1 MKNRELILTVLQKRL
16 MDKNKAEGT
25 VTLLSGPW
33 GCGKTYLWV
42 HDLLPKLSGY
52 KTVTISLFGLESI
65 ATLKTQLMN
74 QCLLQRAKSLGKGK
88 VKEAMT
94 SGKPLLWE
102 GAKMLAKGAD
112 SFFGTN
118 LLSKNFDPLQLVEEN
133 LIVCFDDLER
143 ISDKVGL
150 DEILGLANLL
160 AEHKHCRVLL
170 ITNEEALLTNKPNA
184 ETMWKYKER
193 VVDYSLQVDADLEST
208 FRLFLNQ
215 YAGKVKTRAYLAD
228 NQPLILQAM
237 LASKHGNLR
246 TLKKCLQ
253 IIAEI
258 VSFEKVTLDPSL
270 IPSIVALQIE
280 QAEGNL
286 RDPDFYDFNEMVEF
300 TMSKMI
306 EQKKESGKQPN
317 ERLQFHGKYFGNSEG
332 YHFVRG
338 IYNSIKY
345 GYFDWSALK
354 NEINPEIPPKD
365 SLTSALSAPQSREWW
380 YLSDAEYEQWI
391 KQIEQFLFS
400 QIPITTAQLVTALVY
415 LKHASDKCA
424 APLRPETD
432 SRIRERLEQNA
443 LSGDKTFT
451 GQNRRFLSE
460 QETIWEPYLKGYDEK
475 EQNAAVNSQVATIV
489 AAIEGGNSE
498 SFLNRIM
505 QKREGVLAA
514 VSEESLNALG
524 RAFLKDRVFF
534 NDAVYYL
541 IDQLSSYRGSQLIGN
556 VEEKLSRIRALITK
570 LLSRSNLDNSDRKR
584 LESLLKKLPATDE
597 ATTNRQ

>member
-1 MKNRELILTVLQKRL
+1 MKNRELILTVLQERL

-25 VTLLSGPW
+25 VTVLSGPW
-33 GCGKTYLWV
+33 GCGKTYLWI
-42 HDLLPKLSGY
+42 HDLLPKLSEY

-94 SGKPLLWE
+94 GGTPLLLE
-102 GAKMLAKGAD
+102 GVKMLAKGAD
-112 SFFGTN
+112 SFFRTN
-118 LLSKNFDPLQLVEEN
+118 LLSRNFDPMQLVEEN

-143 ISDKVGL
+143 ISAKVGL

-184 ETMWKYKER
+184 ETMRKYKER

-215 YAGKVKTRAYLAD
+215 YADKAKTHAYLAD

-258 VSFEKVTLDPSL
+258 VSVEEITLDPKL

-280 QAEGNL
+280 EAEGNL
-286 RDPDFYDFNEMVEF
+286 RDPDFYNFNEMAQF
-300 TMSKMI
+300 TLSKLL
-306 EQKKESGKQPN
+306 KEKQDSGKQPN

-332 YHFVRG
+332 YQFVRA

-380 YLSDAEYEQWI
+380 YLSDTEYEQWI
-391 KQIEQFLFS
+391 KQIEQYLFS

-415 LKHASDKCA
+415 LKYASDKCA
-424 APLRPETD
+424 ALLRPETD

-443 LSGDKTFT
+443 LSGDESFT
-451 GQNRRFLSE
+451 GQNRTFLSE
-460 QETIWEPYLKGYDEK
+460 QKKIWGPYLEAYDEK
-475 EQNAAVNSQVATIV
+475 AQTAVVKSQVATIV
-489 AAIEGGNSE
+489 AAIKGENFE
-498 SFLNRIM
+498 SFLNSIVE
-505 QKREGVLAA
+505 KPEGILAA
-514 VSEESLNALG
+514 ISEESLDALVSRQSCNVVNNVIYFLHNQPG
-524 RAFLKDRVFF
+524 R
-534 NDAVYYL
+534 
-541 IDQLSSYRGSQLIGN
+541 IDYEEIHRDTYQRRTRSSWHTYFQGQAQI
-556 VEEKLSRIRALITK
+556 
-570 LLSRSNLDNSDRKR
+570 
-584 LESLLKKLPATDE
+584 
-597 ATTNRQ
+597 TTNPRRADFAWV